1 MEYNHLLIRYGEL
14 ALKGKNKRHFIQL
27 LENNMRKALVD
38 FPKTK
43 IQAKRDHMYILLN
56 GESAE
61 GVSEVC
67 KQVFGIHSFS
77 LALKVENEK
86 EAIKEGALAALE
98 KETGQTFK
106 VATKQPK

>member
-43 IQAKRDHMYILLN
+43 IQAKKRSYVHFI
-56 GESAE
+56 ER
-61 GVSEVC
+61 
-67 KQVFGIHSFS
+67 
-77 LALKVENEK
+77 
-86 EAIKEGALAALE
+86 
-98 KETGQTFK
+98 
-106 VATKQPK
+106 